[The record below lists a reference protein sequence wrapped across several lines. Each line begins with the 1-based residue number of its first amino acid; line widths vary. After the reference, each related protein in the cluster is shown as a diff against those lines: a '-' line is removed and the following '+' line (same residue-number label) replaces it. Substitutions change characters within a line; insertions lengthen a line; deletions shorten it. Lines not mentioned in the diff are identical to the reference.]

1 MREEAKEFL
10 KNLNIAVIGL
20 GLMGGSFAKRLRE
33 RTKCRITAFDCET
46 ETLNKALADG
56 VIDAGYTEG
65 NEELKKADL
74 LIMCLS
80 RDNMLSFLRQN
91 AVYLREGQTLTDI
104 IGIKGNSVEAAENLL
119 PSGVDYVPAHPMA
132 GREGFGYDMSGADIF
147 DCANY
152 IIVPNK
158 RTSRK
163 GIKTVKNLARALGCS
178 HISVVT
184 TEEHDRR
191 IAYTSC
197 LPHVLATALVN
208 SPSMDGSMGRFIAGS
223 FKDATRVA
231 DINAALWARLLLADK
246 KALLQEIDRFKE
258 ALDKVE
264 ESLLQGDK
272 EGLEEFLKEAGT
284 RRREMIHE
292 YRKGQHE

>member
-10 KNLNIAVIGL
+10 ENLNIAVIGL

-33 RTKCRITAFDCET
+33 RTKCRITAFDRET

-104 IGIKGNSVEAAENLL
+104 IGIKGNSVEAAENHL

-132 GREGFGYDMSGADIF
+132 GREGFGYDMSRADIF
-147 DCANY
+147 DCANFT
-152 IIVPNK
+152 VGGEHL
-158 RTSRK
+158 TSYTESYGMNGAETITDGVFYESVIRSAPYFDLRID
-163 GIKTVKNLARALGCS
+163 GI
-178 HISVVT
+178 
-184 TEEHDRR
+184 TE
-191 IAYTSC
+191 
-197 LPHVLATALVN
+197 LTA
-208 SPSMDGSMGRFIAGS
+208 
-223 FKDATRVA
+223 
-231 DINAALWARLLLADK
+231 
-246 KALLQEIDRFKE
+246 E
-258 ALDKVE
+258 
-264 ESLLQGDK
+264 
-272 EGLEEFLKEAGT
+272 
-284 RRREMIHE
+284 
-292 YRKGQHE
+292 

>member
-10 KNLNIAVIGL
+10 ENLNIAVIGL

-33 RTKCRITAFDCET
+33 RTKCRITAFDRET

-132 GREGFGYDMSGADIF
+132 GREGFGYDMSRADIF

-158 RTSRK
+158 RTILRWQCQIGK
-163 GIKTVKNLARALGCS
+163 RAL
-178 HISVVT
+178 
-184 TEEHDRR
+184 
-191 IAYTSC
+191 
-197 LPHVLATALVN
+197 
-208 SPSMDGSMGRFIAGS
+208 
-223 FKDATRVA
+223 
-231 DINAALWARLLLADK
+231 
-246 KALLQEIDRFKE
+246 
-258 ALDKVE
+258 
-264 ESLLQGDK
+264 
-272 EGLEEFLKEAGT
+272 
-284 RRREMIHE
+284 
-292 YRKGQHE
+292 YR

>member
-1 MREEAKEFL
+1 M
-10 KNLNIAVIGL
+10 
-20 GLMGGSFAKRLRE
+20 
-33 RTKCRITAFDCET
+33 
-46 ETLNKALADG
+46 
-56 VIDAGYTEG
+56 
-65 NEELKKADL
+65 
-74 LIMCLS
+74 
-80 RDNMLSFLRQN
+80 
-91 AVYLREGQTLTDI
+91 
-104 IGIKGNSVEAAENLL
+104 

-132 GREGFGYDMSGADIF
+132 GREGFGYDMSRADIF

-163 GIKTVKNLARALGCS
+163 GVKIVKNLARALGCS

-246 KALLQEIDRFKE
+246 KVLLQEIDRFKE

-264 ESLLQGDK
+264 MSLLKGDK
-272 EGLEEFLKEAGT
+272 KGLEEFLKEAGT

>member
-10 KNLNIAVIGL
+10 ENLNIAVIGL

-33 RTKCRITAFDCET
+33 RTKCRITAFDRET
-46 ETLNKALADG
+46 ETLNKAFADG

-104 IGIKGNSVEAAENLL
+104 IGIKGNSVE
-119 PSGVDYVPAHPMA
+119 VA
-132 GREGFGYDMSGADIF
+132 GREGFGYDMSRADIF

-231 DINAALWARLLLADK
+231 DINAALWSRLLLADK
-246 KALLQEIDRFKE
+246 KALIQEIARFKE

-264 ESLLQGDK
+264 MSLLKSDK
-272 EGLEEFLKEAGT
+272 KGLEEFLKEAGT